1 MLDPTPLKQG
11 EQYVTVAHIR
21 DCDDLPKLP
30 ITPSVTRNDGTQEP
44 LWTHTDG
51 TPMKILVRA
60 LSFAERR
67 KINQEAKDDNDQFA
81 LLTCLY
87 GIEQPK
93 FTKEQLEVIESKH
106 PAAVDAIA
114 ETIHSLC
121 QFPASMVERELRRLS
136 ELPAEP
142 PSEPE
147 K

>member
-1 MLDPTPLKQG
+1 MLDPTPLKAG
-11 EQYVTVAHIR
+11 EEYATVAHIR
-21 DCDDLPKLP
+21 DCCDLPKLP
-30 ITPSVTRNDGTQEP
+30 VTPSVARTDGTQEP

-67 KINQEAKDDNDQFA
+67 KINQDAKEDNDQFA

-93 FTKEQLEVIESKH
+93 FSKEQLEVIESKH

-121 QFPASMVERELRRLS
+121 QFPASLVERELRRLS
-136 ELPAEP
+136 GLN
-142 PSEPE
+142 SETPKDTTE
-147 K
+147 

>member
-1 MLDPTPLKQG
+1 MDTHRRYANEDIGTCLD
-11 EQYVTVAHIR
+11 V
-21 DCDDLPKLP
+21 
-30 ITPSVTRNDGTQEP
+30 
-44 LWTHTDG
+44 W
-51 TPMKILVRA
+51 
-60 LSFAERR
+60 ERR

-142 PSEPE
+142 PSDIPT
-147 K
+147 